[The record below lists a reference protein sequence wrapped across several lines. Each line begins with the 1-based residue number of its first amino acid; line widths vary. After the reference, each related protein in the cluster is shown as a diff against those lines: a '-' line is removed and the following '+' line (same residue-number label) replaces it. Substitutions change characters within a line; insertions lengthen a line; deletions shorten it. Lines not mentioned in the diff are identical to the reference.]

1 MIIRCFYPASGE
13 DPLSSGPRTTIV
25 SGLVVGAIE
34 AAQTLV
40 WSKPCSYMPTEIIIT
55 KARPGSAART
65 LVLLDVSQVL
75 NLGSHRWRYNFK
87 VHAPMRRDFSSSSL
101 VFFLVL
107 KRGFSLICVCGP
119 PTGVCSDPA
128 GAHEF
133 VRQEEAEVRWRSEGL
148 PRREEA
154 EPVIRVIGWPRWEGV
169 RSSNGQKLTSHL
181 GRSPP

>member
-1 MIIRCFYPASGE
+1 MLRKIEGRRRRGRQRLRWLDGITNSM
-13 DPLSSGPRTTIV
+13 DM
-25 SGLVVGAIE
+25 GLGG
-34 AAQTLV
+34 L
-40 WSKPCSYMPTEIIIT
+40 
-55 KARPGSAART
+55 
-65 LVLLDVSQVL
+65 
-75 NLGSHRWRYNFK
+75 
-87 VHAPMRRDFSSSSL
+87 
-101 VFFLVL
+101 
-107 KRGFSLICVCGP
+107 RGGP